1 MLILKTEI
9 FVFLL
14 ENLDPLNSHFDF
26 IELKKQRNFILNFK
40 IIQNSVFNF

>member
-1 MLILKTEI
+1 MLILNTEI

-14 ENLDPLNSHFDF
+14 ENLDALNSYFDF
-26 IELKKQRNFILNFK
+26 IVLEKQKNFILNFK